1 MTYSEDDIIEIEGVV
16 CVQNLGERQMLKLMR
31 KVISFFVVGW
41 CWWKICVLRNIR
53 KWKQLIIFMV

>member
-31 KVISFFVVGW
+31 KVISVCVVG
-41 CWWKICVLRNIR
+41 
-53 KWKQLIIFMV
+53 